1 MGEAVV
7 SDQRT
12 TQFEISGRAIGAGM
26 PVYIIAELSA
36 NHHQSL
42 DRAIDLVRIAHRA
55 GADAVKLQTY
65 TPDTMTIDCNAP
77 PFRIGAGTIWEGRN
91 LHELYAEAQT
101 PWEWHEP
108 LAREAANLGLHCL
121 STPFDASAV
130 RFLDELDFPAIKIAS
145 FELVDL
151 ELIAIAAATGR
162 PLVISTGMA
171 TADEID
177 VAVRTAREHG
187 AGGIALLR
195 CNSAYPAPPGEMDLR
210 TIPDMRQRWQCP
222 VGLSDHSLGSAAS
235 IVAVALGASI
245 LEKHITLSRS
255 EPGPDS
261 SFSLE
266 PEEFATLVREVR
278 EAEAAVGE
286 VRYGPQERERASLAF
301 RRSIFAVADIAAGEP
316 LSRDN
321 VRVIRPGDGLA
332 PALLPSVLGRRAGVA
347 ISRGTPIAWNLL
359 SD

>member
-1 MGEAVV
+1 MGEAVM

-12 TQFEISGRAIGAGM
+12 VPFEIGGRAIGDGE

-36 NHHQSL
+36 NHHQSV
-42 DRAIDLVRIAHRA
+42 DRAIELVHVAHRA

-65 TPDTMTIDCNAP
+65 TPDTMTIDCDAS

-108 LAREAANLGLHCL
+108 LAREAAELGLHCL
-121 STPFDASAV
+121 STPFDSSAV
-130 RFLDELDFPAIKIAS
+130 RFLDDLAFPALKIAS

-151 ELIAIAAATGR
+151 ELIASAAATGR

-171 TADEID
+171 TAEEIEA
-177 VAVRTAREHG
+177 AVCTARLNG
-187 AGGIALLR
+187 DGGIALLR
-195 CNSAYPAPPGEMDLR
+195 CNSAYPAPAAEMDLR
-210 TIPDMRQRWQCP
+210 TIPDMAQRWQCP
-222 VGLSDHSLGSAAS
+222 IGLSDHSMGSTAA

-245 LEKHITLSRS
+245 LEKHITLSRE

-266 PEEFATLVREVR
+266 PDEFAALVRDVR
-278 EAEAAVGE
+278 DAEAAVGA

-301 RRSIFAVADIAAGEP
+301 RRSIFAVADIAAGEQ
-316 LSRDN
+316 LSRNN

-332 PALLPSVLGRRAGVA
+332 PAHLPRVLGRRAAVA
-347 ISRGTPIAWNLL
+347 VSRGTPIAWNLL